1 MTLPLPVH
9 FQWVAVLLA
18 AWVTRQEAAL
28 IAYYEAENRVLKE
41 QLGGRRPK
49 FTKRQRWLLAEK
61 AHALGRR
68 ALGQIET
75 IVTPETLLRWYRR
88 LVAAKYTPKA
98 PRRSGGRPEV
108 WDEAEALVVR
118 LARENRTWGYE
129 RLQGALSNL
138 GHAVSSSSI
147 ARILERHGLPP
158 APERGRSLKWSTFLR
173 SHAVAAADFFSV
185 EVLTLRGLVRY
196 QVFFVIEIAT
206 RKVHVAGI
214 RPDPDGAWLT
224 QLARNLTDPFD
235 GFLKDMTHLV
245 LDRDPLYC
253 AAFCK
258 VLEEAGV
265 TIVRTPPRTPNMN
278 AFAERCA
285 LDQGGVPQQ
294 ADPAGRGSPAPRNP
308 RVRRALPRRAKPPGT
323 GNRLIAPAP
332 GVGSR
337 EGEIVVDERLGGLL
351 RHYRRRQAA

>member
-1 MTLPLPVH
+1 
-9 FQWVAVLLA
+9 
-18 AWVTRQEAAL
+18 
-28 IAYYEAENRVLKE
+28 
-41 QLGGRRPK
+41 
-49 FTKRQRWLLAEK
+49 
-61 AHALGRR
+61 
-68 ALGQIET
+68 
-75 IVTPETLLRWYRR
+75 
-88 LVAAKYTPKA
+88 
-98 PRRSGGRPEV
+98 
-108 WDEAEALVVR
+108 LVVR

-129 RLQGALSNL
+129 RLQGVLANL
-138 GHAVSSSSI
+138 GHVVSESSV

-206 RKVHVAGI
+206 RKVHFAGI

-224 QLARNLTDPFD
+224 PLARNLTDPFD

-278 AFAERCA
+278 AFAERFVRSIKEECLSKLIPLGEA
-285 LDQGGVPQQ
+285 HL
-294 ADPAGRGSPAPRNP
+294 
-308 RVRRALPRRAKPPGT
+308 RRAIRDFVEHYHAERNHQGL

-351 RHYRRRQAA
+351 RHYRRRPAA